1 MSCVADRPTALQILE
16 TCELF
21 PTPRQKDKVK
31 YLLKTLNLADSTW
44 LKFDKSSEQD
54 DQYYIVM
61 TGSNYH
67 YAYRFHLCDALLCIA
82 FNVVKLYNADQPA
95 AEAKCLNLVH
105 GIIDVH
111 NVTNGVRFS
120 VDETTVCYYDPF
132 RNVFYYWQPVKT
144 KEECVRF
151 AAIDVGYKTGF
162 FPKIDDRLI
171 SFVSTMIDV
180 PYGSSK
186 VSLSHSEQM
195 ISKMYLITRILKN
208 PKFISKYYFDH
219 KLTRIERDYMAD
231 AYIFHFR
238 NPVDSNIAK
247 LRCVV
252 TKNIGFD
259 KLSHRPRALDEFNYL
274 SLDQD
279 ERMYEFMCELGI
291 ADQNGDDLRIH
302 TSTHSLKDF
311 YITYG
316 TENEFKLENVRY
328 FVHLNDEKSYAK
340 CVYASEHK
348 LIKNG
353 TLNDV
358 TLKLDSWKFKIGL
371 RTKVEYDDT
380 GVLWIYDDEVN
391 AEDIKFFKLDSGRE
405 KRSWVYNI
413 QIGSKY
419 LPKFKWFKREV
430 EKLLSAAGEQFSS
443 AKYGIYTAFLHD
455 MPECDPHTSKV
466 KLSYTGEKFTYR
478 IVPLTDAEEKEKDVK
493 PNTHSSKYPKPA
505 DLIKAHI
512 EHLEATFHET
522 IAEAVENKK
531 YMVTVYEFTHHD
543 SPAII
548 DWFKKLCVD
557 NGYRFKRIGNMIEI
571 HLLG

>member
-21 PTPRQKDKVK
+21 PRPHQKAKVRRV
-31 YLLKTLNLADSTW
+31 LESTGLIDSTW
-44 LKFDKSSEQD
+44 ITFDKSSEQD

-61 TGSNYH
+61 TAANYH
-67 YAYRFHLCDALLCIA
+67 YAYRFHICETELCDELEITR
-82 FNVVKLYNADQPA
+82 LYNANQPA
-95 AEAKCLNLVH
+95 AVDKCFNRVH
-105 GIIDVH
+105 GIIGMH
-111 NVTNGVRFS
+111 NMTNGMEFS
-120 VDETTVCYYDPF
+120 VDETTVCYHDPF
-132 RNVFYYWQPVKT
+132 RGMFYYWQPVKT
-144 KEECVRF
+144 KEECIRF
-151 AAIDVGYKTGF
+151 AAIDIENKTGF
-162 FPKIDDRLI
+162 FPKMDDRLV

-180 PYGSSK
+180 PYGASK
-186 VSLSHSEQM
+186 VGLSHSEQM
-195 ISKMYLITRILKN
+195 MSKMYLLTLILKN
-208 PKFISKYYFDH
+208 PKFISKHYFDH
-219 KLTRIERDYMAD
+219 KLTRIERDYVTD
-231 AYIFHFR
+231 AYIFHFL
-238 NPVDSNIAK
+238 NPGNETIAK

-252 TKNIGFD
+252 TRNTGFD
-259 KLSHRPRALDEFNYL
+259 KLSHRPRALDMFNYL
-274 SLDQD
+274 NIYQD

-328 FVHLNDEKSYAK
+328 FVRLNGEKSYAK

-358 TLKLDSWKFKIGL
+358 TLKMDSWKFKIGL
-371 RTKVEYDDT
+371 HTKVEYDDT
-380 GVLWIYDDEVN
+380 GVLWIYDNEVN
-391 AEDIKFFKLDSGRE
+391 AENIKFFKYGSGC
-405 KRSWVYNI
+405 KKHRSYCYNI
-413 QIGSKY
+413 QINSKY

-430 EKLLSAAGEQFSS
+430 EKLLAAAGEQFSS
-443 AKYGIYTAFLHD
+443 AKYGICETFLHD

-466 KLSYTGEKFTYR
+466 KLSYNGEKFTYS
-478 IVPLTDAEEKEKDVK
+478 IVPLTDIEDVK
-493 PNTHSSKYPKPA
+493 PSNQSNKYPKPK
-505 DLIKAHI
+505 DLIKTQL

-522 IAEAVENKK
+522 IAEAVQNKK
-531 YMVTVYEFTHHD
+531 YMITVYEFTHYD
-543 SPAII
+543 SPVVI
-548 DWFKKLCVD
+548 DWFKKLCRD

>member
-1 MSCVADRPTALQILE
+1 MSRVADRPALQILE
-16 TCELF
+16 TCGLF

-31 YLLKTLNLADSTW
+31 YLLETLNLADCTW

-67 YAYRFHLCDALLCIA
+67 YAYRFHLCEAFLCIA

-105 GIIDVH
+105 NIILKH
-111 NVTNGVRFS
+111 IMPNEMNSPF
-120 VDETTVCYYDPF
+120 DETTVCYHDPF
-132 RNVFYYWQPVKT
+132 RGMFYYWQPVKT
-144 KEECVRF
+144 KEECIRF
-151 AAIDVGYKTGF
+151 AAIDIENKTGF
-162 FPKIDDRLI
+162 FPKMDDRLV

-180 PYGSSK
+180 PYGASK
-186 VSLSHSEQM
+186 VGLSHSEQM
-195 ISKMYLITRILKN
+195 IVKMYLLTLILKN
-208 PKFISKYYFDH
+208 PKFISKHYFDH
-219 KLTRIERDYMAD
+219 KLTRIERDYVAD
-231 AYIFHFR
+231 SYIFHFL
-238 NPVDSNIAK
+238 NPGNETIAK

-252 TKNIGFD
+252 TKNTGFD
-259 KLSHRPRALDEFNYL
+259 KLSHRPRALNEFNYL
-274 SLDQD
+274 NLGQD

-316 TENEFKLENVRY
+316 TEKEFKLENVRY
-328 FVHLNDEKSYAK
+328 FVHLNGEKSYAK
-340 CVYASEHK
+340 SVYASEHK

-358 TLKLDSWKFKIGL
+358 TLKLDSCKFKIGL
-371 RTKVEYDDT
+371 HTKVEYDDT

-391 AEDIKFFKLDSGRE
+391 AEDIKFFKFSSE
-405 KRSWVYNI
+405 WKKHRSYCYNI

-430 EKLLSAAGEQFSS
+430 EKLLAPAGEQFSS
-443 AKYGIYTAFLHD
+443 AKYGICETFLHD

-466 KLSYTGEKFTYR
+466 KLSYNGEKFTYC
-478 IVPLTDAEEKEKDVK
+478 IVPLTDAEDVK
-493 PNTHSSKYPKPA
+493 PNTQSNKYPKPE

-512 EHLEATFHET
+512 EYLEATFHET
-522 IAEAVENKK
+522 IAEAVQNKK
-531 YMVTVYEFTHHD
+531 YMVTVYKFTHHD
-543 SPAII
+543 SPVVI
-548 DWFKKLCVD
+548 DWFKKLCQD
-557 NGYRFKRIGNMIEI
+557 NGYRFERIGTMIEI